1 MLDTIKFQCYYCR
14 EQLTDATRTR
24 DHIWPKSKG
33 GKLYKKNKV
42 YACRS
47 CNRYKRD
54 LTIEEWLNVLLILK
68 QTKKTKKIWA
78 KKETIIVI
86 LRSLIE
92 YLKYNTNENTVK
104 TSRRV
109 P

>member
-1 MLDTIKFQCYYCR
+1 MLETIKFQCYYCR

-33 GKLYKKNKV
+33 GKLYKMNKV

-54 LTIEEWLNVLLILK
+54 LTIEEWLEILTTLK
-68 QTKKTKKIWA
+68 PTKKNQKIWA

-86 LRSLIE
+86 LRLLIE
-92 YLKYNTNENTVK
+92 YLKYNNHENTVK

-109 P
+109 S